1 MYKRYSCRKGFTLI
15 ELVVVISLLGIL
27 AAIAVP
33 RLAGYSE
40 IARYRVC
47 GQNRLQLSKE
57 LQLRMVDRDSS
68 ELDTVVG
75 GLILEYENATDICPE
90 GGVISYS
97 QETGFDCSLHVDAP
111 ADGGDDPTDPPG
123 EEVPYL

>member
-1 MYKRYSCRKGFTLI
+1 MNKRCSCRKGFTLI
-15 ELVVVISLLGIL
+15 ELIVVISLLGIL

-33 RLAGYSE
+33 KFAGYSE
-40 IARYRVC
+40 VARIRVC
-47 GQNRLQLSKE
+47 EQNRLQLSKE
-57 LQLRMVDRDSS
+57 LQLRMIDRDSS

-75 GLILEYENATDICPE
+75 GLILEYENATGICPE

-97 QETGFDCSLHVDAP
+97 QETGFNCSIDVDAP
-111 ADGGDDPTDPPG
+111 ADGGDDPVDPPG